1 MSSSSSPT
9 LDKVVE
15 NIMEEVLRDIAKQL
29 ENQEN
34 APAEEVREENEIE
47 EMEGDVA
54 DARVFFTNKGAENFK
69 NTLAK
74 GFIEERGFKEL
85 VMPFKEEIERRGWEM
100 LSKHMELGRRALI
113 KEFYMNLG
121 ERRNL
126 TCYVKGEIGPFWR
139 KGHIPTIWT
148 LTRRRLHRV

>member
-1 MSSSSSPT
+1 MSSPSSPT
-9 LDKVVE
+9 LDKVVD

-34 APAEEVREENEIE
+34 SPAEEVREENEIE

-54 DARVFFTNKGAENFK
+54 DARVFSTNKGAEIFK

-74 GFIEERGFKEL
+74 KGFSEERGFKEL

-100 LSKHMELGRRALI
+100 LSKHMEPGRRALI
-113 KEFYMNLG
+113 KEFYTNLG

-126 TCYVKGEIGPFWR
+126 TFYVKGEMSPF
-139 KGHIPTIWT
+139 
-148 LTRRRLHRV
+148 